1 MKKIFFICCLI
12 LSTAIYAQQNIV
24 GYWYGNA
31 NVKNGGSANNYL
43 FELILQQNKSSVVG
57 VINYYF
63 RNTFRSFK
71 LNGYYNAATRQ
82 LVINNIPVTYY
93 ASTGAMEVDCA
104 MDLNATLRVAQAG
117 SNLNGKLVGKSA
129 YRNTCPE
136 IFFDFKLNKDA
147 TNQDSILTALRQFKE
162 TYQLWRPSATDTLVA
177 ATIIQRP
184 VINYVVTNQ
193 YQERET
199 EVADEI
205 IVESDSLQVDFYDN
219 GEVDGD
225 SISVFFNKQLVAF
238 NRILSARAIHFTVGL
253 DTTKELNEISMF
265 ADNLGRIPPNTA
277 LMLVYDG
284 KKRYEIRLSSNLQKN
299 ASVLIRKKKAVQGAA
314 SGTQ

>member
-1 MKKIFFICCLI
+1 MKKLLVILCVF
-12 LSTAIYAQQNIV
+12 LSTLVSAQQNVV

-31 NVKNGGSANNYL
+31 NVQNGGSANNYL

-71 LNGYYNAATRQ
+71 LNGSYNAATRQ

-93 ASTGAMEVDCA
+93 ASTGSMEVDCA
-104 MDLNATLRVAQAG
+104 MDLSATLRVAKAG
-117 SNLNGKLVGKSA
+117 SNLNGRLIGKSA

-147 TNQDSILTALRQFKE
+147 TNQDSILTALREFKE

-184 VINYVVTNQ
+184 VVNYVVTNQ
-193 YQERET
+193 YKERET
-199 EVADEI
+199 EVVDEI
-205 IVESDSLQVDFYDN
+205 VVESDSLQVDFYDN

-225 SISVFFNKQLVAF
+225 SISIFFNKQLLAF
-238 NRILSARAIHFTVGL
+238 NRILSARSIQFTVGL
-253 DTTKELNEISMF
+253 DTTKEINEISMF

-284 KKRYEIRLSSNLQKN
+284 KKRYEVRLSSNLKKN
-299 ASVLIRKKKAVQGAA
+299 ASVLIRRKKPAAAVSG
-314 SGTQ
+314 GTQ